1 MRTFRICRRTPISSC
16 LLQGIPDLPLLDGQF
31 VRQQHLAHTVPGGS
45 QCRGAQEATKNYG
58 QMKSHEAQSSAH
70 TEEETRFLKH
80 TCHTDLH
87 RPNESI
93 RGFGVSDCI
102 QDHVAPCSLEAVKNR
117 YEFYAKVSSTH
128 WTAASSHT
136 HPESRALGQLRQEQ
150 GASALTI
157 AEAQQ
162 NSDTGS
168 CAGAKSCSHPRP

>member
-1 MRTFRICRRTPISSC
+1 MSSLLSTHCNKACMRTFRICRRTPISSC

-45 QCRGAQEATKNYG
+45 QFRGVQEATKNYG

-93 RGFGVSDCI
+93 RGFGVSDCM
-102 QDHVAPCSLEAVKNR
+102 QDDVAPCSLKAVEDR
-117 YEFYAKVSSTH
+117 YELCPMLSRTH
-128 WTAASSHT
+128 LTAANSHT
-136 HPESRALGQLRQEQ
+136 HPISTALGQLRQKPKQ
-150 GASALTI
+150 RV
-157 AEAQQ
+157 
-162 NSDTGS
+162 
-168 CAGAKSCSHPRP
+168 H